1 LFKLTVWRGK
11 TKPKQNQ
18 EQNQNT
24 TRISRTLRAR
34 ITGMNKG
41 SAHNN
46 SVILSEAKD
55 LRRNFGLN
63 CPVVVFND
71 NIGENQES
79 VSSKIDSSEV
89 LREKRLDLITTT
101 APSAG

>member
-1 LFKLTVWRGK
+1 
-11 TKPKQNQ
+11 
-18 EQNQNT
+18 
-24 TRISRTLRAR
+24 
-34 ITGMNKG
+34 MNKG